1 MYQLKKQQCT
11 RMYIAAFLIV
21 HSLYTLFYSF
31 FCIFYYFCI
40 RFFNNKKYWDNAKL
54 QEFE

>member
-1 MYQLKKQQCT
+1 MYTNVHRCFFNCT
-11 RMYIAAFLIV
+11 LFV

-31 FCIFYYFCI
+31 FCPFYYFCI
-40 RFFNNKKYWDNAKL
+40 RFLNNKKYWDNAKL

>member
-1 MYQLKKQQCT
+1 MYQLKKQQRT

-31 FCIFYYFCI
+31 FCTFYYFCI
-40 RFFNNKKYWDNAKL
+40 RFLNNKKYWDNAKL